1 MGYLL
6 FFAALAYVVH
16 RIGKFE
22 KPMQDDDDYTDWSR
36 N

>member
-6 FFAALAYVVH
+6 FFAFLSYVVY
-16 RIGKFE
+16 RVGNIE